1 MFFFEFYESGN
12 LSEKL
17 HVEEWSPNMD
27 QVLMI
32 TVQLGMA
39 CFHLKSL
46 SVLFFSSRLKFLKSC
61 SVVVLDATEFS
72 H

>member
-39 CFHLKSL
+39 CFNLKSL
-46 SVLFFSSRLKFLKSC
+46 SVLFFFFKIKIFEVVFC
-61 SVVVLDATEFS
+61 GSVGCN
-72 H
+72 